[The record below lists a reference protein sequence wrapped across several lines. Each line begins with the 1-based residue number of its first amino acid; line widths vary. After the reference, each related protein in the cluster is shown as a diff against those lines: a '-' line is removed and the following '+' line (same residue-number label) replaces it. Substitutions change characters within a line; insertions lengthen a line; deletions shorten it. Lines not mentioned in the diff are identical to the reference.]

1 MIPCNGKVKMQ
12 RKTINFSILYRLR
25 CCFIVSSPLWMYLMC
40 EYKIKPDHI
49 SSVRSKEREQEDD
62 LTYHGSNDKAFGIHH
77 QEDADA

>member
-1 MIPCNGKVKMQ
+1 
-12 RKTINFSILYRLR
+12 
-25 CCFIVSSPLWMYLMC
+25 MC

-77 QEDADA
+77 QEDADARFLLLRAFVDVFLLNDVSLILLTTTYPDETYST